1 MYETT
6 IKGAGYLL
14 TLVFPKEQARK
25 LASLQNYDRQT
36 QRQTQRLTDR
46 GEV

>member
-6 IKGAGYLL
+6 IKGAVYLL
-14 TLVFPKEQARK
+14 TLVFLKEQARK
-25 LASLQNYDRQT
+25 LQATLLQNTD
-36 QRQTQRLTDR
+36 RQTQRLTDR